1 MNTGRNRG
9 FFFACC
15 LGTLALL
22 GGCAAWSGKTPAV
35 ATQSVAMNAPLSA
48 TAPAPATA
56 SGMTVADIEPAP
68 PEATDTSPVV
78 SFEPAVQPAIPP
90 ESLWVRL
97 RRGFSLPDGN
107 EERVQVQLHWYRT
120 HPGYM
125 MRTATRAQPYLYYIV
140 QQLAKRDMPL
150 DLALLPIV
158 ESAYDPFAYSNGRAA
173 GLWQFIPSTG
183 RLYGLHQNWWYD
195 GRRDVVS
202 STNAALDY
210 LNALHKQFGSW
221 LLALAAYNSGAGTV
235 EWAIRYNQ
243 RHHRPTDF
251 WHLNLP
257 AQTRNYVPRLLA
269 VRDIVENCDQYGLSL
284 PPVAN
289 APYLADVSLDGQID
303 LAVAANMVGISLKQM
318 YLLNPGYNRWA
329 TPPDDSVTLLIP
341 RDNKQDFLDKLE
353 KMKKQIEVQW
363 VGHKIRPGESL
374 GVLAD
379 RYHTTV
385 AQLERRN
392 GLHGSTI
399 RAGHILMVPSPSKHY
414 TRYVMSESMRV
425 ARTQSRAHGAHKD
438 VVHVQRGDTF
448 WGLARLYHV
457 SVDDLAKWNGMAPHD
472 TLHVGQKLVVWQS
485 GDSRPLGS
493 RNSGSYPVSA
503 LRRIRYVV
511 HPGDSLSSISDHFN
525 VSLHKLAHWNALS
538 LSSILHPG
546 QRLTLF
552 VDVRNQF

>member
-1 MNTGRNRG
+1 M
-9 FFFACC
+9 
-15 LGTLALL
+15 
-22 GGCAAWSGKTPAV
+22 SGKAPNAGTMAV
-35 ATQSVAMNAPLSA
+35 AAATSA
-48 TAPAPATA
+48 TAPVAATA
-56 SGMTVADIEPAP
+56 RAGGSVAAAEPAP

-78 SFEPAVQPAIPP
+78 SFQPAVQPPIPP

-107 EERVQVQLHWYRT
+107 EHRVQVQLAWYRN

-125 MRTATRAQPYLYYIV
+125 LRTATRAQPYLYYIV
-140 QQLAKRDMPL
+140 QQLKKRDMPL

-210 LNALHKQFGSW
+210 LKALHKQFGSW
-221 LLALAAYNSGAGTV
+221 LLALAAYNSGAGTI
-235 EWAIRYNQ
+235 EYAMAYNR

-257 AQTRNYVPRLLA
+257 AQTRAYVPRLLA
-269 VRDIVENCDQYGLSL
+269 VRDIVQNADKYGITL
-284 PPVAN
+284 PSVAN
-289 APYLADVSLDGQID
+289 SPYLAQVKLHGQID
-303 LAVAANMVGISLKQM
+303 LAVAANMIGISLKQM

-329 TPPDDSVTLLIP
+329 TPPDNSVSLLMP
-341 RDNKQDFLDKLE
+341 LQNKDAFLDKLD
-353 KMKKQIEVQW
+353 KMKKKIEVQW
-363 VGHKIRPGESL
+363 VGHRIRSGESL
-374 GVLAD
+374 GVIAD
-379 RYHTTV
+379 RYHTTI
-385 AQLERRN
+385 AQLKRRN
-392 GLHGSTI
+392 GLHNNMI
-399 RAGHILMVPSPSKHY
+399 RAGHILMVPSPSKRY
-414 TRYVMSESMRV
+414 TRYVLSEPMRV
-425 ARTQSRAHGAHKD
+425 ARTQNRAHGARKH
-438 VVHVQRGDTF
+438 VIHVQNGDTF

-457 SVDDLAKWNGMAPHD
+457 SVAKLAKWNGMAPHD
-472 TLHVGQKLVVWQS
+472 TLHVGQKLVIWQS
-485 GDSRPLGS
+485 GNRTLGARHVRKS
-493 RNSGSYPVSA
+493 SYPVSA

-511 HPGDSLSSISDHFN
+511 HRGDSLSSISDHFN
-525 VSLHKLAHWNALS
+525 VSLHKLARWNELS
-538 LSSILHPG
+538 MSSILHPG